1 MKTIH
6 TRLVVNKASVVGAGG
21 TLGREDEV
29 REAPAESTE
38 LCSPLGFILNDAE
51 QTLQDFESS
60 DRIRLRRPRQ
70 KTQQLRMVSNGR
82 DSGYVREAGTIGAVH
97 RQMNG

>member
-6 TRLVVNKASVVGAGG
+6 TRLVVNKASVAGAGG
-21 TLGREDEV
+21 ALGREDEV

-38 LCSPLGFILNDAE
+38 LCSPPGFILNDAE

-60 DRIRLRRPRQ
+60 DKIDLIRIPGDLDCQKSLACSPKGPR
-70 KTQQLRMVSNGR
+70 
-82 DSGYVREAGTIGAVH
+82 
-97 RQMNG
+97 